1 MKIHFWSENFLFLL
15 VNHKERS
22 HACMCRWHSW
32 SCIAKCGMNPAVALC
47 HILSLLSLE
56 LKDPFLDHQLWW
68 STELQASQHC
78 RSVLLHTTLFS
89 VGMNSLC
96 VHSPYWTMMLEGILT
111 WLAGGFFF
119 LQEAFSTPLPV
130 LDILSDKPAE
140 KKYDWVSM
148 QCENSYANLQCS
160 HTCFFKPWWIL
171 FAIGCLPSRSSPAD
185 KETWL
190 LVFRVCMWVAGGAMD
205 ALFKMQ
211 VKVSSLLFWCL
222 VLEFLSCF
230 CTLSLYNYLQQTGQ
244 TLKWIECHGRV

>member
-1 MKIHFWSENFLFLL
+1 MKIHFWLETFLFLL
-15 VNHKERS
+15 ANHKGRS
-22 HACMCRWHSW
+22 NACMCRWHSW
-32 SCIAKCGMNPAVALC
+32 SCIAKCGMNPAVGLC
-47 HILSLLSLE
+47 RILSLLSPE
-56 LKDPFLDHQLWW
+56 LKGPFLDHQLWW

-78 RSVLLHTTLFS
+78 RSVLLHTTVFS
-89 VGMNSLC
+89 IWMNSLC

-160 HTCFFKPWWIL
+160 HACFFKPWRIL
-171 FAIGCLPSRSSPAD
+171 FAIGCLPLRSSPAD
-185 KETWL
+185 KKTWL
-190 LVFRVCMWVAGGAMD
+190 LVFRVCVWVAGGAMD

-222 VLEFLSCF
+222 VLEFLSCC
-230 CTLSLYNYLQQTGQ
+230 CTLSLYNYLQQNGQ
-244 TLKWIECHGRV
+244 TLN